1 MKILLVEDDEFIG
14 ESIKNYLEL
23 KDCKVDYYSSSIK
36 ALEEVYPDH
45 YDIFLFDINMPD
57 LNGYELYKEFKNY
70 AKNVPVIF
78 ITAYS
83 DIEHLKKAFDLG
95 ADDYI
100 KKPFDLEELEL
111 RIKKLVFK
119 KTNAIK
125 ISENYTFDLDKLSLF
140 YKGEEVDLSQNEK
153 YFLEILV
160 KNIGQVVEF
169 EKLRDYVWDGKDIC
183 NNTIR
188 TQVKKLR
195 SKLKENFIK
204 NIRGIGYK
212 IEKSE

>member
-1 MKILLVEDDEFIG
+1 
-14 ESIKNYLEL
+14 
-23 KDCKVDYYSSSIK
+23 
-36 ALEEVYPDH
+36 
-45 YDIFLFDINMPD
+45 MPD
-57 LNGYELYKEFKNY
+57 VNGFELYKELKNY
-70 AKNVPVIF
+70 AKNVSVIF

-83 DIEHLKKAFDLG
+83 DIDHLKEAFDLG

-100 KKPFDLEELEL
+100 KKPFEFEELEL

-119 KTNAIK
+119 KTNEIWITK
-125 ISENYTFDLDKLSLF
+125 NYTFNLDSLSLF
-140 YKGEEVDLSQNEK
+140 YKDKEVDISQNEK

-160 KNIGQVVEF
+160 KNIGQVVDLEQ
-169 EKLRDYVWDGKDIC
+169 LRDYVWDGKDVC